1 MLLTFTSISISLKNI
16 DRTGDMNGWTM
27 TDDRINRGGR
37 RGLRSS
43 DLKGEQKARACLSA
57 SHTLPGLF
65 GPCSCTH
72 VDVSSYVTDLV
83 I

>member
-1 MLLTFTSISISLKNI
+1 MTFTSKRISLKSI

-57 SHTLPGLF
+57 SYFAWLVCALY
-65 GPCSCTH
+65 PCRCFPY
-72 VDVSSYVTDLV
+72 VSDLAM
-83 I
+83 

>member
-16 DRTGDMNGWTM
+16 DRTGDMNGRTM

-43 DLKGEQKARACLSA
+43 DLKGEQKARAWLVWA
-57 SHTLPGLF
+57 LY
-65 GPCSCTH
+65 PCRYF
-72 VDVSSYVTDLV
+72 SYVTDLA

>member
-43 DLKGEQKARACLSA
+43 DLKGEQKERAAYLPLILCLACLGPVA
-57 SHTLPGLF
+57 VRAVPMLMFPHT
-65 GPCSCTH
+65 
-72 VDVSSYVTDLV
+72 
-83 I
+83 